1 MRPAGQRRSFRSS
14 YATSIVRRRRAGALA
29 RTDRAVNCAIDRP
42 VTGAGDAMPG
52 DNSKKR
58 LAGQL
63 PHEEAAPITPLGE
76 VVARDRAD
84 LDLGAGQESALA
96 GRDRPPG
103 VGAGEAA
110 DRARAAPAGRR
121 PDAVRGAG
129 QPDRDPLLD

>member
-1 MRPAGQRRSFRSS
+1 
-14 YATSIVRRRRAGALA
+14 
-29 RTDRAVNCAIDRP
+29 
-42 VTGAGDAMPG
+42 MPC

-103 VGAGEAA
+103 VPSASAVHYVGHTEPGQGLFRVSAGDLAA
-110 DRARAAPAGRR
+110 L
-121 PDAVRGAG
+121 RGQIPSTNG
-129 QPDRDPLLD
+129 TW